1 MMVWAEVVVAV
12 VLFLSAIGIG
22 VYLWASF
29 WVRQE
34 MPDSSVLI
42 TWLSS
47 TVVEVIGIM
56 YVIARYL
63 FPQSGTGED
72 TKKASSVKKDS

>member
-1 MMVWAEVVVAV
+1 
-12 VLFLSAIGIG
+12 
-22 VYLWASF
+22 
-29 WVRQE
+29 
-34 MPDSSVLI
+34 MPDSAVLI

-63 FPQSGTGED
+63 FPQHGIGED
-72 TKKASSVKKDS
+72 TKKASPVKKDS